1 MSARVHPGETP
12 SSFVFNGLLS
22 LLLNRED
29 IIAQNLRKTFVFKM
43 VPFLNPDGVAK
54 GHYRTDNRGVNL
66 NRVYL
71 NPSLREH
78 PTIYAAR
85 ALIRLVSINGYFI
98 LFFVSCKIKY
108 NENNDLLFNSF
119 FFIDFCSVL
128 FYVII
133 FHGSSHYKLK
143 LQLCI

>member
-1 MSARVHPGETP
+1 MHPGETP

-43 VPFLNPDGVAK
+43 IPFLNPDGVAK

-78 PTIYAAR
+78 PSIYAAR
-85 ALIRLVSINGYFI
+85 ALIRLV
-98 LFFVSCKIKY
+98 
-108 NENNDLLFNSF
+108 
-119 FFIDFCSVL
+119 FCFSL
-128 FYVII
+128 
-133 FHGSSHYKLK
+133 
-143 LQLCI
+143 